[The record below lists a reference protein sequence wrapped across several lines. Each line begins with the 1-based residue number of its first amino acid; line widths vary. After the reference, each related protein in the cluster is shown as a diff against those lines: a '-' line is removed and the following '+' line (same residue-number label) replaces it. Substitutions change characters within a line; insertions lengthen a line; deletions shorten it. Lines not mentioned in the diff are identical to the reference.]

1 MGVPLPDTGSVTED
15 TAVSGAGLLTASGDV
30 DYFFGSDA
38 GQWSAQTITG
48 LYGSALS
55 INTNGVWTYTATN
68 SNSTIQALDTGSSIT
83 EVFTVTSTGGTTT
96 ITITIN
102 GQDEPP
108 CFVAGTLIETD
119 DGPRAVETLRAGDA
133 VLTRDH
139 RLQKLR
145 WVGHRH
151 FGSGAPTLKAV
162 QPVRLCANCLAP
174 GVPDRDVLVS
184 PMHRVLVRNAVVEL
198 IAGKKEV
205 FCPAHF
211 LINGQSILREPV
223 GEVTYFHLLFE
234 QHEVVFASGCESES
248 FYPGEVGLGSLDP
261 AAQEALM
268 AALAEIGLRPE
279 TYGETARPV
288 LKQHEAVILQKFL
301 RPQQKFMSRLTAE
314 AA

>member
-1 MGVPLPDTGSVTED
+1 MGLPRPDTGSVSED

-55 INTNGVWTYTATN
+55 INTDGVWTYTATN

-83 EVFTVTSTGGTTT
+83 EVFTVTSTAGTTT

-108 CFVAGTLIETD
+108 CFVAGTLIETAE
-119 DGPRAVETLRAGDA
+119 GPRAVETLGVGDA

-139 RLQKLR
+139 GLQKLC

-151 FGSGAPTLKAV
+151 FASEGATTKAV

-184 PMHRVLVRNAVVEL
+184 PMHRVLLRNAMVEL
-198 IAGKKEV
+198 ISGQKEV

-223 GEVTYFHLLFE
+223 GDVTYFHLLFE

-248 FYPGEVGLGSLDP
+248 FYPGDVGLGSLEPVMRD
-261 AAQEALM
+261 ALM
-268 AALAEIGLRPE
+268 ATLAGLGIHPD
-279 TYGETARPV
+279 TYGEVATPCSQA
-288 LKQHEAVILQKFL
+288 
-301 RPQQKFMSRLTAE
+301 T
-314 AA
+314 